1 MKIQPESIEQYKEVF
16 KKEYGFEISNEQAYH
31 ELHALL
37 TLMDAVYRHINK
49 ENYSKLSEVA

>member
-1 MKIQPESIEQYKEVF
+1 MKIPSESIEQYKEVF

-49 ENYSKLSEVA
+49 ENYSKLNEVA